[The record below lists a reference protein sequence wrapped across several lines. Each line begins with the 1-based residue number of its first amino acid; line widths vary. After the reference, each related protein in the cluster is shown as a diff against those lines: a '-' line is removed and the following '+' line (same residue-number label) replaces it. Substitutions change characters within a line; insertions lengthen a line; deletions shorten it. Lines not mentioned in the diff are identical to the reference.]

1 MNNRIRLPVLLLF
14 LVSTTGFGQS
24 TLYEEQGL
32 EASERFIDAFYSFE
46 PERLRRT
53 LLSAQQ
59 SIPAILY
66 YQGWAEGGNYSVV
79 RRQGCSVSGN
89 EIVCPVTVKDDLMI
103 ALGIDFNVTDTFHL
117 IVKEGEIESAT
128 TSSND
133 LDVFRDAQAW
143 VWRERPAL
151 VDEACTGYF
160 DGGETPG
167 NCVRAMVGGFRE
179 YTQTDE
185 FAAHISKLEIPK

>member
-1 MNNRIRLPVLLLF
+1 MNSRIRLPVTLLF

-24 TLYEEQGL
+24 TLYEEQDL

-46 PERLRRT
+46 PERLRPT
-53 LLSAQQ
+53 LLRAQQ

-117 IVKEGEIESAT
+117 IVKEGDIESAT

-167 NCVRAMVGGFRE
+167 DCVRAMVGGFRE

-185 FAAHISKLEIPK
+185 FAAHMSKLEIPK